1 MSDQNA
7 ILKGASMNTIFEAA
21 GFYNSVFGFNVVP
34 VRGNRPALSGTAWQE
49 IKQLPGEIA
58 GFGWGAGVSG
68 IAGVCGIND
77 IRCLGFY
84 KVTDPKVVTAFSA
97 HLHLKLPY
105 RWTVKGG
112 DGYQIWIKVGESE
125 SLINKLNGPR
135 HAYRLL
141 LKDPDLCNHVELKWT
156 RSYSLLPASV
166 DNAGNRYSFLN
177 SEPLKGP
184 SRVDPE
190 RLLECLELFCNFT
203 FEKEIL
209 KAGRRAFQNED
220 YDRQKLDSAIY
231 LLKRKLPAI
240 TIRERNLIAGGL
252 STIGEEGRAY
262 FHKLSTGTGPDS
274 TPLDEMDEIFDSM
287 RKIWN
292 RNTTLETVYKIA
304 EKYGWEKPQIV
315 FWKIESGA
323 LSISRNR
330 FKKFLEENGFCKQKL
345 GRGYKL
351 LHIEKNTVHEI
362 EIFDI
367 KDYVI
372 DYIKIMDDLKF
383 TGTSKPE
390 VIAALLD
397 GASQFFTQTF
407 IEFLET
413 RRLEF
418 MRDTKDKSFLFFSNC
433 YLEIS
438 RTGVQI
444 RKYEELRLCIW
455 NKQIIRRP
463 FRISNKESEFARF
476 IRNICKNNEKRIL
489 SLRSAIGY
497 LLHNFKD
504 SANAKAVIFLDE
516 KLAEGA
522 YGRSG
527 KGLVAQSIGKLRKTV
542 RLDGRNF
549 NFAKN
554 FSFQSV
560 TPDTAVIEFN
570 DASKKFNFDKLFAII
585 TDDITVEKKN
595 KDEIIIPFIESPKII
610 ISTNYTIPGSD
621 DSTLD
626 RQFVIEFSD
635 HYNKSHRPIDEFG
648 HRFFDEWND
657 QEWNSFFNYMI
668 GCIRLY
674 LRKGFIK
681 YGFINL
687 KRKKLIDATCPE
699 FADYFDLLVLSK
711 EYNKK
716 ELHKEFRRSYEEFAG
731 LSLAKFS
738 QWLREGAKIKNYV
751 MLERKTGPARLMKL
765 CTHNSSS

>member
-1 MSDQNA
+1 MDS
-7 ILKGASMNTIFEAA
+7 IHKGVSMNSLLESAV
-21 GFYNSVFGFNVVP
+21 FYNSAFGFNVVP
-34 VRGNRPALSGTAWQE
+34 VHGMQPAVIGTDWQLKE
-49 IKQLPGEIA
+49 QLPGDIA

-68 IAGVCGIND
+68 IGGVCGINE
-77 IRCLGFY
+77 IRCLSFH
-84 KVTDPKVVTAFSA
+84 KVSNPKIVTFFCAD
-97 HLHLKLPY
+97 LRLKPFY
-105 RWTVKGG
+105 RWIVKGG
-112 DGYQIWIKVGESE
+112 DGFQIWIKVNESE
-125 SLINKLNGPR
+125 SLINKLNGLR
-135 HAYRLL
+135 NTYRLV
-141 LKDPDLCNHVELKWT
+141 LKNPDLCTHIELKW
-156 RSYSLLPASV
+156 SHSHALLPFSV

-177 SEPLKGP
+177 GEPRTGP
-184 SRVDPE
+184 VKVDPE
-190 RLLECLELFCNFT
+190 RLLESLEEFCNFT
-203 FEKEIL
+203 IEKEII
-209 KAGRRAFQNED
+209 KSGRRAFQNED
-220 YDRQKLDSAIY
+220 YDRRKLESAIDW
-231 LLKRKLPAI
+231 LRRKLPA
-240 TIRERNLIAGGL
+240 TAVRERNLIAGGL

-262 FHKLSTGTGPDS
+262 FYKLCFGSGRKEH
-274 TPLDEMDEIFDSM
+274 PLPEMDEIFDSM
-287 RKIWN
+287 RKLWT

-304 EKYGWEKPQIV
+304 EKYGWEKPQII
-315 FWKIESGA
+315 FWKVESGA
-323 LSISRNR
+323 LSVSRNQ

-351 LHIEKNTVHEI
+351 LHVEKNIVHET

-367 KDYVI
+367 KDFVI
-372 DYIKIMDDLKF
+372 DYIKIMDDLDF
-383 TGTSKPE
+383 TGTSKQN
-390 VIAALLD
+390 VIAALID

-413 RRLEF
+413 RKLQF
-418 MRDTKDKSFLFFSNC
+418 MRDTKDRSFLFFSNC

-438 RTGVQI
+438 RSGLQI
-444 RKYEELRLCIW
+444 RKYEELQFCIW
-455 NKQIIRRP
+455 DKQIIRRP

-476 IRNICKNNEKRIL
+476 IKNICLNNEKRIL

-549 NFAKN
+549 NFSKN

-595 KDEIIIPFIESPKII
+595 KDEIIIPFMESPKII

-657 QEWNSFFNYMI
+657 LEWNSFFNFMT

-674 LRKGFIK
+674 LKKGFIK

-687 KRKKLIDATCPE
+687 EKKKLIDATSPE
-699 FADYFDLLVLSK
+699 FARFFEALRLDKTYSK
-711 EYNKK
+711 Q
-716 ELHKEFRRSYEEFAG
+716 ELFKSFSKNFEEF
-731 LSLAKFS
+731 SDIPYKKFS
-738 QWLREGAKIKNYV
+738 KWLNDGSKIKGYEIIEQR
-751 MLERKTGPARLMKL
+751 LETGRIIKFVSI
-765 CTHNSSS
+765 NE